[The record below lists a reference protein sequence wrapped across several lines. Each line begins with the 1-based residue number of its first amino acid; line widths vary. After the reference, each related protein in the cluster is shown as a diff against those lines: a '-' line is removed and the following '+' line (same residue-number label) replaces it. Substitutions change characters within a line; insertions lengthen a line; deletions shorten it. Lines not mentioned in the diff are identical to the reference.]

1 MKINKL
7 KYIAVTTVFF
17 LIGMISGW
25 AQGGLD
31 TPKPHNPFGDGDPNP
46 GDEAPIDQ
54 AMIWLLIVGIVAAFY
69 FLQTK
74 KAVKPQK

>member
-1 MKINKL
+1 MKTNKL
-7 KYIAVTTVFF
+7 KYLTITAVFF
-17 LIGMISGW
+17 LIGNMNALANGIMPPGPD
-25 AQGGLD
+25 A
-31 TPKPHNPFGDGDPNP
+31 TPDPEP
-46 GDEAPIDQ
+46 GEKEASIDQ

>member
-1 MKINKL
+1 MSTVNVLANGVPNPSGPGGIP
-7 KYIAVTTVFF
+7 AV
-17 LIGMISGW
+17 
-25 AQGGLD
+25 
-31 TPKPHNPFGDGDPNP
+31 PGDGD
-46 GDEAPIDQ
+46 DEVAPIDQ

>member
-1 MKINKL
+1 MKVNKL
-7 KYIAVTTVFF
+7 NYIVTTAIFF
-17 LIGMISGW
+17 LIGTMNVL
-25 AQGGLD
+25 AD
-31 TPKPHNPFGDGDPNP
+31 TMPPGPEGTPDPSP
-46 GDEAPIDQ
+46 GEAAPIDQ

>member
-1 MKINKL
+1 MKTNKL
-7 KYIAVTTVFF
+7 KYLTVTAVFF
-17 LIGMISGW
+17 LIGNMNALANGMMPPGPD
-25 AQGGLD
+25 ATPD
-31 TPKPHNPFGDGDPNP
+31 PKPGEK
-46 GDEAPIDQ
+46 EASIDQ

>member
-7 KYIAVTTVFF
+7 KYIVLSAVFF
-17 LIGMISGW
+17 LIGSVNVL
-25 AQGGLD
+25 AN
-31 TPKPHNPFGDGDPNP
+31 NPPSADGIPAVP
-46 GDEAPIDQ
+46 GDEGNDNVVSIDQ
-54 AMIWLLIVGIVAAFY
+54 AMVWLLIVGIVAAFY

>member
-1 MKINKL
+1 MKTNKL
-7 KYIAVTTVFF
+7 KYLTITAVFF
-17 LIGMISGW
+17 LIGNMNALANGI
-25 AQGGLD
+25 
-31 TPKPHNPFGDGDPNP
+31 TPPGPDATPDPEP
-46 GDEAPIDQ
+46 GETEASIDQ

>member
-1 MKINKL
+1 MKINNIKL
-7 KYIAVTTVFF
+7 KVVSAVFF
-17 LIGMISGW
+17 VMSTVNVL
-25 AQGGLD
+25 AN
-31 TPKPHNPFGDGDPNP
+31 NPPSADGIPAVPGDGD
-46 GDEAPIDQ
+46 APVESSIDQ